1 MSPLNIKYL
10 GLLGSM
16 IVLSSG
22 IDLKLAEH
30 CASERSLRQHALY
43 SRLDDHLRM
52 SLDELIEGLVN
63 DSAGEAGMMVI
74 YLLLCLVA
82 GQSDLCGVDDD
93 DVVTYVYKRSELRL
107 VLAAEAG
114 SNLSCNTADG
124 LAATSTTY
132 QSRLM
137 SAGFAM

>member
-93 DVVTYVYKRSELRL
+93 DVVT
-107 VLAAEAG
+107 
-114 SNLSCNTADG
+114 
-124 LAATSTTY
+124 
-132 QSRLM
+132 
-137 SAGFAM
+137 

>member
-1 MSPLNIKYL
+1 
-10 GLLGSM
+10 M

-82 GQSDLCGVDDD
+82 GKGNLCCVDEDDL
-93 DVVTYVYKRSELRL
+93 VTYVNKRSVLRL
-107 VLAAEAG
+107 VLAAQAG

-124 LAATSTTY
+124 LAGNVYNVPVTLDVGRFCDVRFHLFT
-132 QSRLM
+132 Q
-137 SAGFAM
+137 

>member
-1 MSPLNIKYL
+1 
-10 GLLGSM
+10 M

-63 DSAGEAGMMVI
+63 DSAGKPV
-74 YLLLCLVA
+74 
-82 GQSDLCGVDDD
+82 
-93 DVVTYVYKRSELRL
+93 
-107 VLAAEAG
+107 
-114 SNLSCNTADG
+114 
-124 LAATSTTY
+124 
-132 QSRLM
+132 
-137 SAGFAM
+137 